1 MGGWEAKNALKGSRW
16 IWLKN
21 PENLTDKQRTT
32 QQRIETVNLAT
43 AKAYQM
49 RLTLQ
54 DIYKIPNSRVA
65 KRKLQAWSRWVAGP
79 IRKFVC
85 GSHPEKKENDPEKD
99 KKKR

>member
-1 MGGWEAKNALKGSRW
+1 MGSWEAKNALKGSRW

-32 QQRIETVNLAT
+32 QQRIVTVNLAI

-54 DIYKIPNSRVA
+54 DIYNIPNSRVA
-65 KRKLQAWSRWVAGP
+65 KRKLQAWSRWVRRIAKKHPSLLFHQMLKCAGM
-79 IRKFVC
+79 IER
-85 GSHPEKKENDPEKD
+85 HL
-99 KKKR
+99 